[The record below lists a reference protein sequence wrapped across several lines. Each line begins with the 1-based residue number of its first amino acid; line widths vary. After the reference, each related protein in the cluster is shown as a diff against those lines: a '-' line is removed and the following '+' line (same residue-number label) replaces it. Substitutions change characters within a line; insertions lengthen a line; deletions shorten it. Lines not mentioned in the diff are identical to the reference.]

1 MSEEQEGSPAGIKG
15 SVGVRGVRLRA
26 KRAIAGGHNALTMAS
41 ARAVFLTEDA
51 VDPESWVK
59 VTQDSGTDDVW
70 RILVLTSDDR
80 NLGDV
85 KQSRVAACHPPR
97 ARAHHQLCQ
106 AEARSTKA
114 PEG

>member
-1 MSEEQEGSPAGIKG
+1 MMSAISMSEEQEGSPAGIKG

-59 VTQDSGTDDVW
+59 VTQDSGGRTV
-70 RILVLTSDDR
+70 V
-80 NLGDV
+80 
-85 KQSRVAACHPPR
+85 
-97 ARAHHQLCQ
+97 
-106 AEARSTKA
+106 
-114 PEG
+114 

>member
-1 MSEEQEGSPAGIKG
+1 MMSAISMSEEQEGSPAGIKG

-59 VTQDSGTDDVW
+59 VTQDSGGRTVA
-70 RILVLTSDDR
+70 RIQVSMPKRGAHGGALRRTHQDSGCGNLRVKTSD
-80 NLGDV
+80 
-85 KQSRVAACHPPR
+85 
-97 ARAHHQLCQ
+97 
-106 AEARSTKA
+106 
-114 PEG
+114 